1 MLDKIMLEQNIIA
14 ALGLASLPDE
24 RKAALIDKMA
34 ELVEKNLLVRIMEG
48 LSEVDAKEFEA
59 VAKGTDEEKVKFL
72 MDKYPNF
79 AEMMQEE
86 IVNVK
91 KAVLEAGVINE

>member
-1 MLDKIMLEQNIIA
+1 MLEQNIIA

-34 ELVEKNLLVRIMEG
+34 QLVEKNLIVRIMEG
-48 LSEVDAKEFEA
+48 LSEADAKDFEA
-59 VAKGTDEEKVKFL
+59 VAKGTDEDKVKFL
-72 MDKYPNF
+72 MAKYSNF

-91 KAVLEAGVINE
+91 KAVLAAGAIAE

>member
-1 MLDKIMLEQNIIA
+1 MLDKTMLEQNIIA

-24 RKAALIDKMA
+24 RKAALINKMA
-34 ELVEKNLLVRIMEG
+34 QLVEKNLLVRIMEG
-48 LSEVDAKEFEA
+48 LSEADAGEFEKIA
-59 VAKGTDEEKVKFL
+59 QGTDEEKVKFL
-72 MDKYPNF
+72 QAKFPNF

-91 KAVLEAGVINE
+91 KAVLAAGAITQ

>member
-1 MLDKIMLEQNIIA
+1 MLDKTMLEQNIIA
-14 ALGLASLPDE
+14 ALGLESLPDE

-34 ELVEKNLLVRIMEG
+34 QLVEKNLLVRIMEG
-48 LSEVDAKEFEA
+48 LSEVDAKDFEA
-59 VAKGTDEEKVKFL
+59 VAKGTDEDKVKFL
-72 MDKYPNF
+72 MAKYPNF

>member
-1 MLDKIMLEQNIIA
+1 MLEQNIIA

>member
-24 RKAALIDKMA
+24 RKAALFDKMA
-34 ELVEKNLLVRIMEG
+34 QLVEKNLLVRIMEG

>member
-1 MLDKIMLEQNIIA
+1 MLDKTMLEQNIIA
-14 ALGLASLPDE
+14 ALGLESLPDE

-59 VAKGTDEEKVKFL
+59 VAKGTDEDKVKFL
-72 MDKYPNF
+72 MAKYPNF
-79 AEMMQEE
+79 AEIMQEE

>member
-1 MLDKIMLEQNIIA
+1 MLEQNIIA
-14 ALGLASLPDE
+14 ALGLESLPDE

-34 ELVEKNLLVRIMEG
+34 QLVEKNLILRIMQG
-48 LSEVDAKEFEA
+48 LSDVEAEEFEA
-59 VAKGTDEEKVKFL
+59 VGKGMDEDKVKFL
-72 MDKYPNF
+72 QAKFPNF

-91 KAVLEAGVINE
+91 KAVLEAGAIKE

>member
-14 ALGLASLPDE
+14 ALGLESLPDE

-59 VAKGTDEEKVKFL
+59 VAKGTDEDKVKFL
-72 MDKYPNF
+72 MAKYPNF
-79 AEMMQEE
+79 AEIMQEE

>member
-1 MLDKIMLEQNIIA
+1 MLEQNIIA
-14 ALGLASLPDE
+14 ALGLESLPDE

-34 ELVEKNLLVRIMEG
+34 QLVEKNLIVRIMEG
-48 LSEVDAKEFEA
+48 LSEADAGEFETIA
-59 VAKGTDEEKVKFL
+59 QSTDEDKVKFL
-72 MDKYPNF
+72 QAKFPNF

-91 KAVLEAGVINE
+91 KAVLQAGAINE

>member
-1 MLDKIMLEQNIIA
+1 MLDKTMLEQNIIA
-14 ALGLASLPDE
+14 ALGLESLPDE

-34 ELVEKNLLVRIMEG
+34 QLVEKNLILRIMQG
-48 LSEVDAKEFEA
+48 LSEADAKEFE
-59 VAKGTDEEKVKFL
+59 KISQGTDEDKVKFL
-72 MDKYPNF
+72 QAKFPNF

-91 KAVLEAGVINE
+91 QAVLEAGAVKD